1 MFGNREKYFRIEK
14 TISES
19 RKLFQNREKCF
30 TIEKYFVARAEKSIL
45 NSMTLNSMN
54 LRANIYLFKVN
65 NWNTKKRCEIC
76 SKSMIKTA
84 EWRQWHHSYI
94 FIVNFEHIP
103 HLHCFYCY
111 FEQLNV
117 SWALFIT
124 QDKRKKYNKSITLPK
139 FNFQIIRHR

>member
-19 RKLFQNREKCF
+19 RKLFQNRAKCF

-65 NWNTKKRCEIC
+65 N
-76 SKSMIKTA
+76 
-84 EWRQWHHSYI
+84 
-94 FIVNFEHIP
+94 
-103 HLHCFYCY
+103 
-111 FEQLNV
+111 
-117 SWALFIT
+117 
-124 QDKRKKYNKSITLPK
+124 
-139 FNFQIIRHR
+139 